1 MDSCLDDSL
10 VVYSLNQFEILF
22 TDLSGFWVRRL
33 VEFVCGLYVWMWDVV
48 LSVVAIWLA
57 AILCV

>member
-1 MDSCLDDSL
+1 M
-10 VVYSLNQFEILF
+10 VYSLNQFEILF